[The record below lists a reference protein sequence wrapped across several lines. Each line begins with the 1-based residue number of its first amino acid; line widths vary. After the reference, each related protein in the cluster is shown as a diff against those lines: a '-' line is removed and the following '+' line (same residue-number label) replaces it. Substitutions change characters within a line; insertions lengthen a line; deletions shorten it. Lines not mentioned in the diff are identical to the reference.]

1 MKTLRARLS
10 FFTGI
15 LQPYYCTN
23 LAANMSIKPATSLN
37 NELHHRCFLL
47 LSYTTATSKRYF
59 VLILYV
65 IEDLKL
71 LSV

>member
-23 LAANMSIKPATSLN
+23 LAANMSIKPATSVN

-47 LSYTTATSKRYF
+47 LNCTTATSKRYF